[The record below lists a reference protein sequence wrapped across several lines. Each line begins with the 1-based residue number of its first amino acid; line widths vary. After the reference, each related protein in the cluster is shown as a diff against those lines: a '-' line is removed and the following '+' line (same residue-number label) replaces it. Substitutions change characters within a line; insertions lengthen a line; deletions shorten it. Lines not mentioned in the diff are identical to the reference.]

1 MTTVTV
7 LLAGVAGVG
16 LRWAVSLLTPA
27 YPFPIATLVVNG
39 LGGFAMGWIQAQPG
53 FPDHVKIVL
62 GVGLLG
68 AFTTFSAYSWETLKL
83 WQAGEVGLALL
94 NVLANNIIALG
105 LCWLGFTLASS
116 N

>member
-1 MTTVTV
+1 MTTVTL
-7 LLAGVAGVG
+7 LLAGMAGVA
-16 LRWAVSLLTPA
+16 LRWGVNLLTPA

-39 LGGFAMGWIQAQPG
+39 LGGLAMGWIQAQPG
-53 FPDHVKIVL
+53 IADHVKVVL

-83 WQAGEVGLALL
+83 WQAGQVGLALL
-94 NVLANNIIALG
+94 NVLANNIVALG
-105 LCWLGFTLASS
+105 LCGLGFTMASS